1 MKATFERRV
10 STGPSDRIEKNTTF
24 GAEIQGYLL
33 YSPQLGSNIKPF
45 TKKQKMLIRKSKIAS
60 ELWQTV
66 SATY

>member
-1 MKATFERRV
+1 MKATFERSV

-24 GAEIQGYLL
+24 GAEIRYLL

-45 TKKQKMLIRKSKIAS
+45 IKKQKMLIRKSKIAS
-60 ELWQTV
+60 ELRQTV